1 MNNGLGHYLS
11 FSVAK
16 NEMQQSKILMKSA
29 NIVLGSILCNAA
41 GATITIQCPAKHC
54 SGSALTYFSLSTKYK
69 FFILQDFCYD
79 KEDGG
84 TQFLTLRLMTTN
96 RRELPPSSWLQ
107 FDSRNQVLL
116 VYWYKF

>member
-1 MNNGLGHYLS
+1 MNIGFEHFLS

-29 NIVLGSILCNAA
+29 NIVLESIPCNAA
-41 GATITIQCPAKHC
+41 SATITIQCPAKHC
-54 SGSALTYFSLSTKYK
+54 SGGALTYFSLSTEYK

-116 VYWYKF
+116 VYWYYF